1 MYPKFK
7 KEILAEDINLWVH
20 STERVFKVKVLVQWL
35 STGVISNEEHVEF
48 TSKQD
53 SQWDSEIKRK
63 PRVWVVQRQVKVVYP
78 EERNEK
84 ML

>member
-1 MYPKFK
+1 MYPKFR
-7 KEILAEDINLWVH
+7 KEILADDINLWVH
-20 STERVFKVKVLVQWL
+20 STEREFKVKVLVQWL
-35 STGVISNEEHVEF
+35 STEVISNEF